1 MMLAIAGL
9 GERGSAAAMEFVT
22 NPKYLAGF
30 DERAPRGW
38 DRRNVELVIRTKL
51 VNEDWGEPQLTAN
64 HVWETDS
71 LPKQCGR
78 NPAGP
83 ALTGGN

>member
-30 DERAPRGW
+30 DEREPRGW

-64 HVWETDS
+64 HVW
-71 LPKQCGR
+71 
-78 NPAGP
+78 
-83 ALTGGN
+83 